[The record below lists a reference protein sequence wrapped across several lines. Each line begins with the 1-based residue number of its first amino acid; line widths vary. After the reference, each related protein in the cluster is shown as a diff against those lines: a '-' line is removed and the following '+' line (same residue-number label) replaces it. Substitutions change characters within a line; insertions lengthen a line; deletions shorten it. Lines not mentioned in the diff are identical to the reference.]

1 MSVETSILSAL
12 ELDEAASLLIRLRS
26 DSPAP
31 TFNTAA
37 LGHVRKGNAIVIDD
51 TAGDVNTVED
61 DADVRSAAKTFS
73 VEDYFGVQYD
83 EFERLH
89 IVYACPY
96 KCYVCGQAFAS
107 GARLRRHDHYKDSKL
122 REEEIEAT
130 ETRKSGCR
138 VYHGN
143 DPARRRARTL
153 AKLLKKE
160 EAECKTK
167 HGKEI
172 KKRDREMVASVK
184 KELAR
189 KRRKDGPLVVIGA
202 GDGVAVTDE
211 DGRDGVKGWP
221 PSCRTDERSLAS
233 AVDHHGHG
241 KGIHARRFSPARR
254 GNFQLQQ
261 QKPPERGYTAA
272 DSSDRDQTQLLSP
285 PPTPHGTQQ
294 DAEGGDD
301 DNDRDWDDAE
311 RTPMALELR
320 LAKTQ
325 RTLRELRCNAPGCP
339 MYDRRMASSQGYW
352 GHLASEAHAA
362 ALKAWSDRGGD
373 AVYVDV

>member
-1 MSVETSILSAL
+1 M
-12 ELDEAASLLIRLRS
+12 
-26 DSPAP
+26 
-31 TFNTAA
+31 
-37 LGHVRKGNAIVIDD
+37 
-51 TAGDVNTVED
+51 
-61 DADVRSAAKTFS
+61 
-73 VEDYFGVQYD
+73 QYD

-89 IVYACPY
+89 IVYACPRPDTQCDGFSFSSIQECLDHERDWHQGPY
-96 KCYVCGQAFAS
+96 RCFICGQVFAS

-211 DGRDGVKGWP
+211 DGRDAVKGCEEPCCPCFEKYFINRAVYKRHVASQGHLHAARMGAALHQQLTIMAMAKTSMHDASPPPDVKMSGCSSGNHQREGTP
-221 PSCRTDERSLAS
+221 PSTHPID
-233 AVDHHGHG
+233 
-241 KGIHARRFSPARR
+241 
-254 GNFQLQQ
+254 
-261 QKPPERGYTAA
+261 T
-272 DSSDRDQTQLLSP
+272 QTQLLSP
-285 PPTPHGTQQ
+285 PPTPHGT
-294 DAEGGDD
+294 GDD
-301 DNDRDWDDAE
+301 DNDRDWDEAE
-311 RTPMALELR
+311 RTPRALELR
-320 LAKTQ
+320 LTKTQ

-339 MYDRRMASSQGYW
+339 MFDRRMASSQGYW

-373 AVYVDV
+373 AVYVDI